1 MLTLRAGILRLAS
14 TGPAGQPLVN
24 GVNYEVYGA
33 VTDAEGKRTRIATSP
48 NYAEPPSFRLP
59 RGRYYVTAS
68 AGAGTAEAEV
78 EVAAG
83 VMTPL
88 TLTLAPGGQN
98 SR

>member
-1 MLTLRAGILRLAS
+1 MLNLRAGILRLAS

-48 NYAEPPSFRLP
+48 NYAGPPSFQLP
-59 RGRYYVTAS
+59 RGRYYVTAA
-68 AGAGTAEAEV
+68 AGVGRAEAEV
-78 EVAAG
+78 EVSEGAT
-83 VMTPL
+83 TPV
-88 TLTLAPGGQN
+88 TLTLARGGQD